1 MKITKDYKQ
10 VDLAVSGWIQ
20 MEEEEE
26 EEEWQRKAL
35 WFSAELQ
42 C

>member
-26 EEEWQRKAL
+26 EEWQRKAL